1 MTSFTIFLLC
11 VAVAAVGYYTGSL
24 DGYIDGHA
32 RGRKE
37 GETTAARYL
46 LPPANFHHQGTKPPS
61 GENSGRDAVTP
72 TPEWRATNPDGKS
85 YIIFDPA
92 VNDRL
97 TLKIEK
103 QFRNTKPTQP

>member
-46 LPPANFHHQGTKPPS
+46 LPPAKVPAPEWQ
-61 GENSGRDAVTP
+61 VP
-72 TPEWRATNPDGKS
+72 TPDWHAATPGGKS

-103 QFRNTKPTQP
+103 QFRHQK